1 MTDRLYFRQ
10 LLAGVDFAVGD
21 PVATAMV
28 NYVYAVGD
36 RETGDAVL
44 FDPAYRPS
52 ELLQVLESDGMNLRG
67 VVLTHYHADHAGGT
81 LVGHHIEG
89 TSELLGLVDVPV
101 HVQATESPWVTKGT
115 SVERDSLVEHASG
128 DSIPVGAIAITVLHT
143 PGHTPGSQCALVDG
157 RLISGDTLF
166 LDGCGRTDLPGSDP
180 AEMYRT
186 LTSRLAGLDG
196 ATWLYPGHRYAD
208 EPTAQLDT
216 VRKDN
221 AVLAPMSAAQWLATF
236 SR

>member
-1 MTDRLYFRQ
+1 MTERLYFRQ

-44 FDPAYRPS
+44 FDPAYRPR
-52 ELLQVLESDGMNLRG
+52 ELLQSLEADGMTVRG

-89 TSELLGLVDVPV
+89 TSELLAVTDVPV
-101 HVQATESPWVTKGT
+101 HVQSSESTWVTKG
-115 SVERDSLVEHASG
+115 SGVERACLVEHESG
-128 DSIPVGAIAITVLHT
+128 DTLRVGAIEISLLHT
-143 PGHTPGSQCALVDG
+143 PGHTPGSQCALVSD

-166 LDGCGRTDLPGSDP
+166 IDGCGRTDLPGSNP

-196 ATWLYPGHRYAD
+196 TTWLYPGHRYAD
-208 EPTAQLDT
+208 APTAQLDDI
-216 VRKDN
+216 RRDN
-221 AVLAPMSAAQWLATF
+221 AVLAPMTASQWLATF